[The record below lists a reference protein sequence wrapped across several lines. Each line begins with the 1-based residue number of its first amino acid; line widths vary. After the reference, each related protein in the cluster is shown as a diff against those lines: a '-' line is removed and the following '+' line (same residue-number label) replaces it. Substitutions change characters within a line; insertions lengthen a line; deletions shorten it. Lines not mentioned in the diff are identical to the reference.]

1 MLSLDSLKEIHFAD
15 CDPAF
20 FPDDEEDPDE
30 LRVLLDEFEQLIDF
44 AEFKADDLYEQR
56 KNVRTE
62 ELRHLIARAHIL
74 IEKEQEDL

>member
-1 MLSLDSLKEIHFAD
+1 MPDIDLLRETHFAD

-30 LRVLLDEFEQLIDF
+30 LRVLLDKFEQLIGF

-62 ELRHLIARAHIL
+62 EIRHLIARAHIL

>member
-1 MLSLDSLKEIHFAD
+1 MPDIDLLRETHFAD

-30 LRVLLDEFEQLIDF
+30 LRVLLDKFEQLIDF

-56 KNVRTE
+56 KNDRTE
-62 ELRHLIARAHIL
+62 EIRHLIARAHIL
-74 IEKEQEDL
+74 IEKEQENL

>member
-1 MLSLDSLKEIHFAD
+1 MPDIDLLRETHFAD

-30 LRVLLDEFEQLIDF
+30 LRVLLDKFEQLIDF

-62 ELRHLIARAHIL
+62 EIRHLIARAHIL

>member
-1 MLSLDSLKEIHFAD
+1 MPDIDLLRETHFAD

-56 KNVRTE
+56 KNDRTE
-62 ELRHLIARAHIL
+62 EIRHLIARAHIL

>member
-30 LRVLLDEFEQLIDF
+30 IRSMLDEFEELIDF
-44 AEFKADDLYEQR
+44 AEFKADAIYEQR
-56 KNVRTE
+56 KNDRTE
-62 ELRHLIARAHIL
+62 EIRHLIARAHIL